1 MVSTLTSSGR
11 YLHLVLFVF
20 TLTTKGNGFEV
31 HINTDTPAVEF
42 GGSLNVNCRTTC
54 LNPDINMELKPGL
67 NKYCNE
73 VNNSNTC
80 QFPAVMRWDLPMV
93 CSVLCKSENNTT
105 VENKTVIIVYNRDL
119 VIAPHPKVME
129 INKTYQLNC
138 TGPRVYPNNK
148 LHLKWLRGSKVV
160 KSVHPTEQKFP
171 DDVTPVVNIL
181 NLNASMAEDGQVY
194 TCLAEL
200 DLDTNTIKEIES
212 SSVTLQTYSFP
223 KPPRI
228 LNRKPIE
235 VNEEATLEC
244 EVQNVYPAEKLTV
257 TWFHN
262 EEELKPVTKTSSS
275 HDIWAT
281 TTWTPQDTGLTE
293 FTCRAEFEDYPLNL
307 TRSANISI
315 EVYVFSEPVIQAS
328 LTIIDGKPVNITC
341 SVFNVSGELQLTLKN
356 GNMSLPS
363 ESSSTEHTIYHTLHP
378 KMEMN
383 GQQLTCVAKLTL
395 QNHSEPIVKQQNI
408 TLNVQSE
415 ESSWVIIIIFS
426 IVGAIIIIIIMAII
440 CYCRIDRARKTGEY
454 NVLNPTPS
462 RNQEIPRVNE
472 PLDIFPLQEV
482 ISNGNDNN
490 SQTGP
495 NNNSC
500 ITPVS

>member
-1 MVSTLTSSGR
+1 MTAPITPTESKFITVPKSTVPSTSSEA
-11 YLHLVLFVF
+11 
-20 TLTTKGNGFEV
+20 TTTASSITSVPTSRTVETTAGNTSASSTEATTTFMIEPITPTESKFITVPKSTVPSTSSEATTTASSITSVPTSRTVETTAGNTSASSTEATTTFMIEPITPTAKGNGFEV
-31 HINTDTPAVEF
+31 QINTDTPAVEIE
-42 GGSLNVNCRTTC
+42 GSLNVTCRTTC
-54 LNPDINMELKPGL
+54 LDPIISMELKPGL
-67 NKYCNE
+67 NKYCNN
-73 VNNSNTC
+73 VNNSITC
-80 QFPAVMRWDLPMV
+80 QIPTVKRWDLPMV
-93 CSVLCKSENNTT
+93 CSVLCKSVSNTP

-119 VIAPHPKVME
+119 VIAPHPKAME

-138 TGPRVYPNNK
+138 TGPRVYPNTK

-160 KSVHPTEQKFP
+160 KSVNPTEQKFP
-171 DDVTPVVNIL
+171 EDVTPVVNIL

-200 DLDTNTIKEIES
+200 DLVTNTTKEIES
-212 SSVTLQTYSFP
+212 SSVTLQTYF
-223 KPPRI
+223 
-228 LNRKPIE
+228 
-235 VNEEATLEC
+235 
-244 EVQNVYPAEKLTV
+244 
-257 TWFHN
+257 
-262 EEELKPVTKTSSS
+262 
-275 HDIWAT
+275 
-281 TTWTPQDTGLTE
+281 
-293 FTCRAEFEDYPLNL
+293 
-307 TRSANISI
+307 
-315 EVYVFSEPVIQAS
+315 FSEPVIQAS

-395 QNHSEPIVKQQNI
+395 QNHPEPIVKQQNI

-415 ESSWVIIIIFS
+415 ESSWVIIIVGFS
-426 IVGAIIIIIIMAII
+426 IVGAIIIIIMAII
-440 CYCRIDRARKTGEY
+440 CYCRIDGARKTGEY

-472 PLDIFPLQEV
+472 SLDIFPLQEV

-490 SQTGP
+490 SQT
-495 NNNSC
+495 
-500 ITPVS
+500 

>member
-1 MVSTLTSSGR
+1 M
-11 YLHLVLFVF
+11 
-20 TLTTKGNGFEV
+20 
-31 HINTDTPAVEF
+31 D
-42 GGSLNVNCRTTC
+42 
-54 LNPDINMELKPGL
+54 MELKPGL
-67 NKYCNE
+67 IEYCNK
-73 VNNSNTC
+73 VNNSITC
-80 QFPAVMRWDLPMV
+80 QFPIVKKWDLPMI
-93 CSVLCKSENNTT
+93 CSVTCKSENNILKEDTK
-105 VENKTVIIVYNRDL
+105 EIIVYNRDL
-119 VIAPHPKVME
+119 VIAPHPEVME
-129 INKTYQLNC
+129 INKTYQLHC

-148 LHLKWLRGSKVV
+148 LHLKWLRGNKVV
-160 KSVHPTEQKFP
+160 KSVNPTEPAKFP
-171 DDVTPVVNIL
+171 DNVTLLVNIL
-181 NLNASMAEDGQVY
+181 NLNASKADDGQVY

-200 DLDTNTIKEIES
+200 DLDTNTTKEIKS

-262 EEELKPVTKTSSS
+262 EEELKSVTKTSAS
-275 HDIWAT
+275 HDIWA

-293 FTCRAEFEDYPLNL
+293 LTCRADFEDYPLNL

-328 LTIIDGKPVNITC
+328 LTIVEGKPVNITC

-356 GNMSLPS
+356 GNTSLPS

-378 KMEMN
+378 KMELN
-383 GQQLTCVAKLTL
+383 GQQLTCEAKLTL

-415 ESSWVIIIIFS
+415 ETSWAIIMGFS
-426 IVGAIIIIIIMAII
+426 IVGAIIIIMAVI
-440 CYCRIDRARKTGEY
+440 CCCLIDRARKTGEH

-462 RNQEIPRVNE
+462 KHQEIPRVNE
-472 PLDIFPLQEV
+472 PLDTIPLQEV
-482 ISNGNDNN
+482 I
-490 SQTGP
+490 
-495 NNNSC
+495 
-500 ITPVS
+500 